1 LYKIAM
7 ADSIDEFFAK
17 KDKSKKGK
25 AKSKYTT
32 SETIAKKLEEG
43 GKRPEPTI
51 LKKDIKDKIQIS
63 SNNQSIIIPSVPNDQ
78 EDDEWKDIETAEIDY
93 SGLKIQALSI
103 SEKEKEEEQLKEQ
116 MLSEQNGDS
125 VKQADGQTGPWNK
138 PFVQHTP
145 EVEKAPPEPVIV
157 KEEPASKPV
166 GTYKPPALRNSGSS
180 ASSVSSSKRYQK
192 NAPPISSELDF
203 PSLSSAVECNKWKM
217 SEADSKTFQSVKHGV
232 RSKGETQ
239 KELRLDLENKFS
251 ALPQEK

>member
-1 LYKIAM
+1 M

-43 GKRPEPTI
+43 GKE
-51 LKKDIKDKIQIS
+51 KKDPFPKKDNKEKIQIS
-63 SNNQSIIIPSVPNDQ
+63 STNQSIIIPSIVNDQ
-78 EDDEWKDIETAEIDY
+78 EDDEWKDIEETERDY

-125 VKQADGQTGPWNK
+125 VKQADGQTGPWK
-138 PFVQHTP
+138 LMQSTP
-145 EVEKAPPEPVIV
+145 EIEKPAPEPV
-157 KEEPASKPV
+157 KEEPTPKPT
-166 GTYKPPALRNSGSS
+166 GTYKPPALRN
-180 ASSVSSSKRYQK
+180 ATPVSTSKRYQK
-192 NAPPISSELDF
+192 NAPPITSELDF
-203 PSLSSAVECNKWKM
+203 PSLSSAAECNKWKM
-217 SEADSKTFQSVKHGV
+217 SEADSRNFQSVKHGV
-232 RSKGETQ
+232 RSKGESQ
-239 KELRLDLENKFS
+239 KELQLDLENKFS